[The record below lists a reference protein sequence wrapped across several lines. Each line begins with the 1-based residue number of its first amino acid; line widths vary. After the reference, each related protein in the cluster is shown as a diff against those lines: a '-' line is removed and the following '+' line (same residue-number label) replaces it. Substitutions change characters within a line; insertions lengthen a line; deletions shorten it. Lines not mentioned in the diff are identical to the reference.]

1 MEQKERNEIVNKLKE
16 NHTKLQQ
23 RLDALYVDKLD
34 GVIPEKTFNKFNNI
48 WKDQQK
54 DILEKI
60 NSYDKADY
68 SYKQLGAQLIEL
80 SQSLSKYYIMA
91 NFEEKRQILRF
102 LLSNTFWKDEKL
114 NYTLRKSFDMLI
126 DTRDFEIKKRVV
138 NFTINNSC
146 PIWRERR
153 DSNSRPSA

>member
-16 NHTKLQQ
+16 NHTKLQH

-68 SYKQLGAQLIEL
+68 SYKQLGA
-80 SQSLSKYYIMA
+80 
-91 NFEEKRQILRF
+91 
-102 LLSNTFWKDEKL
+102 
-114 NYTLRKSFDMLI
+114 
-126 DTRDFEIKKRVV
+126 
-138 NFTINNSC
+138 
-146 PIWRERR
+146 
-153 DSNSRPSA
+153 